1 MNKKCETIVIQEC
14 NYETYEDYKRA
25 IIDLIDILVK
35 NDYVVVI
42 RQELNNMIIEYN
54 FIDEKLSYSRLV
66 WLGEDEYVMSDEYL
80 TLSEED
86 DKGEEY

>member
-54 FIDEKLSYSRLV
+54 FIDEKLSDSRLV

>member
-25 IIDLIDILVK
+25 IIDLIDTLVK
-35 NDYVVVI
+35 NDYVVVV

-54 FIDEKLSYSRLV
+54 FIDENLSHSRLV
-66 WLGEDEYVMSDEYL
+66 WLGCDEYVMSDECF

>member
-25 IIDLIDILVK
+25 IIDLIDTLVK
-35 NDYVVVI
+35 NDYVVVV

-54 FIDEKLSYSRLV
+54 FIDENLSDSRLV
-66 WLGEDEYVMSDEYL
+66 WLGCDEYVMSDECF
-80 TLSEED
+80 TLSEGD
-86 DKGEEY
+86 DKDEEY